1 MIKLHK
7 FFSLGLAALLTGS
20 LVLPALAADD
30 MPADPAAEGS
40 GAVQPLLDKAE
51 LDAMMA
57 SFMEERGL
65 DETNFSLA
73 FCYTGTGE
81 TWFYNEDTYFE
92 GASLYKL
99 PLMMAIARK
108 VSSGELQQTDQ
119 IYGIDI
125 SYMEEMALTYSN
137 NEISEMMIGYF
148 QPFKDYRTMLA
159 EIAGIPIEEV
169 PDDFFRTNTFSARFM
184 LGVLQNLYD
193 NPDTFPNVIPCL
205 KNAQPDQF
213 FRLRLEGEYEIAQ
226 KYGSAASHTH
236 TAGIIYTPTPCL
248 LVVMT
253 KYAYAAER
261 VIGDAAEL
269 FANYSL
275 TMDQRLAQRIAEE
288 EAAEQ
293 ARLEEEARLK
303 AEQEAAEQARL
314 EAEQAAAEEQARLK
328 AEQEAA
334 EQARLEAER
343 LQQEQ
348 QQQQATRA
356 MMIVVVL
363 LLVLLIGLTGFYCLR
378 KFRRRP

>member
-1 MIKLHK
+1 MKKIHK
-7 FFSLGLAALLTGS
+7 FLSLGLTVLLSFG
-20 LVLPALAADD
+20 LCQPVFADD
-30 MPADPAAEGS
+30 TGQE
-40 GAVQPLLDKAE
+40 PLLNPEE
-51 LDAMMA
+51 LDEMFDA
-57 SFMEERGL
+57 FRVERDL
-65 DETNFSLA
+65 DETNFSVA
-73 FCYTGTGE
+73 YCYTGTGE

-125 SYMEEMALTYSN
+125 SYMQEMALTYSN

-169 PDDFFRTNTFSARFM
+169 PDDYFRTNTYSARFM
-184 LGVLQNLYD
+184 LGVLQELY
-193 NPDTFPNVIPCL
+193 NNQETYPNIIPCL
-205 KNAQPDQF
+205 LNAQPNQF
-213 FRLRLEGEYEIAQ
+213 FRLNLEGQYEIAQ

-248 LVVMT
+248 VVVMT

-261 VIGDAAEL
+261 VIGDAAQLLAE
-269 FANYSL
+269 YSL
-275 TMDQRLAQRIAEE
+275 TLDERQAQRIAEA
-288 EAAEQ
+288 EAREA

-314 EAEQAAAEEQARLK
+314 EAEEAAAEEAARLQ
-328 AEQEAA
+328 AEQE
-334 EQARLEAER
+334 ETARLEAER
-343 LQQEQ
+343 LEQEQ
-348 QQQQATRA
+348 MQRQWTIL
-356 MMIVVVL
+356 IVALSVLLVVL
-363 LLVLLIGLTGFYCLR
+363 ILLCILVTRRTKR
-378 KFRRRP
+378 K